1 VLQELSQSSFRQA
14 AALRRWLENV
24 LPVLNP
30 GRMETARQELS
41 AMHFE
46 EAWAGSVLHDEFMEW
61 QQEVYRGPTRSHF
74 AAHVSERRDRGPGM
88 DVKPRWATIMR
99 PSRSLRH
106 LVGRADS
113 KLLSETRMGS
123 VRSLS
128 HRANPHR
135 TVLGHA
141 CPCCAREDDTT
152 SHMLPVVVS
161 DGAEL
166 PGVARPA
173 EGLRQPQSDERN
185 MVSQFCAIRPN
196 RSQQGPECQ
205 DGRARQA

>member
-1 VLQELSQSSFRQA
+1 MLHSRPQQSWLQPVLQELSQSSFKQA
-14 AALRRWLENV
+14 APLRRWLENV

-30 GRMETARQELS
+30 GRMETAWQELS

-46 EAWAGSVLHDEFMEW
+46 GAWAGSVLHDEFMEW

-99 PSRSLRH
+99 PSRSMQH

-128 HRANPHR
+128 YRRGWIPSTRA
-135 TVLGHA
+135 TALTLTGLYWV
-141 CPCCAREDDTT
+141 
-152 SHMLPVVVS
+152 M
-161 DGAEL
+161 
-166 PGVARPA
+166 PA
-173 EGLRQPQSDERN
+173 PAVEGKT
-185 MVSQFCAIRPN
+185 IRPLTCC
-196 RSQQGPECQ
+196 SVG
-205 DGRARQA
+205 